1 MPPQHRKPNVQWD
14 LVRSEFEDLLDV
26 EESEIED
33 AIFDSILEGQVEVSK
48 SFDKA
53 DAYAKRIGASM
64 SSNPEGHCFVNG
76 KHFEMSEVKGIRMLC
91 QLHRLTSFQTFL
103 RSMQMEV
110 TRQIQ
115 HLQEQVLFFFL
126 AVVPSVAHDVCS
138 YTKENSQT
146 TIAVPCQRTFTT
158 SPRRRKRGTGSSF
171 LQMRSEACA
180 YTTFLNYLPARA
192 STSVP
197 VLSYI
202 LVGDALFS
210 LSIRLRVVLQL
221 RAKHPLRSLSS
232 LISTPRKGSNS

>member
-48 SFDKA
+48 SFDKV

-115 HLQEQVLFFFL
+115 HLQEQVLFFS
-126 AVVPSVAHDVCS
+126 AVVPSVAHDMCS

-146 TIAVPCQRTFTT
+146 TIAVPCRRTFTT

-171 LQMRSEACA
+171 LQTRSEACV
-180 YTTFLNYLPARA
+180 YITFLNYLPVRA

-210 LSIRLRVVLQL
+210 FGIRLRVVLQL
-221 RAKHPLRSLSS
+221 RGKHPLRSFSS
-232 LISTPRKGSNS
+232 LILIPRKGSNS